1 MSVNVYSARIKV
13 LIRGHNLNVS
23 YWRQN
28 RHFTLASEPR
38 EGLVI
43 YSIYSHLKVLFS
55 SGAITCQLTDYR
67 TLCRHQITFKNNIK
81 FFGMFFVTMF
91 SYTTKPVL
99 NKANISLDKPT
110 IYIYASVTIFSFI
123 LLCIKSVFLQ

>member
-1 MSVNVYSARIKV
+1 MPRSDRSYRI
-13 LIRGHNLNVS
+13 
-23 YWRQN
+23 
-28 RHFTLASEPR
+28 
-38 EGLVI
+38 
-43 YSIYSHLKVLFS
+43 LKVLFS

-67 TLCRHQITFKNNIK
+67 TLCRHQIAFKNNIK

-123 LLCIKSVFLQ
+123 LLCIKSVFLQSKAGTQ